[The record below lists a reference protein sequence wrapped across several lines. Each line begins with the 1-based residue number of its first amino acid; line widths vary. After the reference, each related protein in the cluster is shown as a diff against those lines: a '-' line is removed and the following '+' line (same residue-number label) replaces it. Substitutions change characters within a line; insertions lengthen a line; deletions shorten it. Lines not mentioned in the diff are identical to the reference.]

1 MEENHELNEFG
12 ETADQP
18 EITGLMP
25 DEKIKKKKSKR
36 KKIAASI
43 FVLLLAVG
51 IGGNWVWENSDVS
64 SKIKSVASS
73 TKTLGE
79 ATFVDA
85 ATQPSSG
92 ENEYFSSA
100 RVDRQNARDSAL
112 SQLQSVVDS
121 SEESSD
127 AKNTAAEKIADISS
141 YIEIE
146 NKIETLVQ
154 AKGVSNCLAVVN
166 EDGTRVDVI
175 IDSEE
180 LSDDLALQIKEI
192 AVAQLKCGFENV
204 TIIQSKN

>member
-1 MEENHELNEFG
+1 MEEKHELNEFG
-12 ETADQP
+12 EMPQ
-18 EITGLMP
+18 ECQIKGLTS
-25 DEKIKKKKSKR
+25 DDKLNKKKSRRR
-36 KKIAASI
+36 KIFASV

-51 IGGNWVWENSDVS
+51 IGGNWYLENSDIS
-64 SKIKSVASS
+64 EKIKSVASN

-85 ATQPSSG
+85 TTQPSAD
-92 ENEYFSSA
+92 NEYFSSA

-112 SQLQSVVDS
+112 QQLQNVVS
-121 SEESSD
+121 SADESSD
-127 AKNTAAEKIADISS
+127 AKNTASEKIAEISS
-141 YIEIE
+141 YIETE

-204 TIIQSKN
+204 TIIQSKK

>member
-1 MEENHELNEFG
+1 M
-12 ETADQP
+12 Q
-18 EITGLMP
+18 
-25 DEKIKKKKSKR
+25 
-36 KKIAASI
+36 
-43 FVLLLAVG
+43 
-51 IGGNWVWENSDVS
+51 
-64 SKIKSVASS
+64 
-73 TKTLGE
+73 
-79 ATFVDA
+79 
-85 ATQPSSG
+85 
-92 ENEYFSSA
+92 
-100 RVDRQNARDSAL
+100 
-112 SQLQSVVDS
+112 
-121 SEESSD
+121 
-127 AKNTAAEKIADISS
+127 NTAAEKIADISS